1 MRGTWKMPSSS
12 NSSLKIL
19 TNKLLALKRI
29 ILIILVSLSSLYIY
43 GQNDKFSTYAEMVG
57 KEVTFYDAAQQI
69 KALGKFLFVK
79 NEKGKLVA
87 VKDVTPFQSIQNGEC
102 FHVNQ
107 IVTIKNKQYLECS
120 SANETIYFLV
130 SEKYPILPNFRSAT
144 VWEEALH
151 SLREECPYLKLQDK
165 QKYAQND
172 IVLGKF
178 VKVAWN
184 KFEFPKTIG
193 SDVFFSYNHGRY
205 TSRIPY
211 ASIRRSDFASEA
223 DVQEEK
229 NRQDEEERRR
239 VEQERRDSIDDYIP
253 IIARSK
259 YHDSDW
265 NEMIDS
271 LGMDNHHVYA
281 IIDNKAH
288 VFHWEEKVVSLDSL
302 VFDDEGRYL
311 FLLRRGNKGLAIRKK
326 IAFQQDSIMQLRV
339 AHCIDSLRN
348 LSRIAENNFYN
359 ELNRR
364 QIFIL
369 KDLYS
374 YSDYKFGKKFTFYN
388 CFNKRI
394 KYINITLTAY
404 NGVGDIQRD
413 DIGRSSAKL
422 RGIGPI
428 EKGDIASYD
437 WDEIFWDDND
447 IINKVLITNIS
458 FTFFDGTTKSYSGK
472 ANIDKHR
479 AANCYEDDDD

>member
-1 MRGTWKMPSSS
+1 M
-12 NSSLKIL
+12 
-19 TNKLLALKRI
+19 KRI

-107 IVTIKNKQYLECS
+107 IVTIKDKQYLECS

-144 VWEEALH
+144 VWEEVLR

-281 IIDNKAH
+281 IIDNKAYAY
-288 VFHWEEKVVSLDSL
+288 HWIEKTVSLDSL
-302 VFDDEGRYL
+302 VFDDEGRYQ

-428 EKGDIASYD
+428 EKGDIAFFD

-447 IINKVLITNIS
+447 IIDEVRITNIT
-458 FTFFDGTTKSYSGK
+458 FTFFDGTTKSYSGR

-479 AANCYEDDDD
+479 AGNCHEDDDD

>member
-1 MRGTWKMPSSS
+1 M
-12 NSSLKIL
+12 
-19 TNKLLALKRI
+19 KRI

-87 VKDVTPFQSIQNGEC
+87 VKDVTPFQSIQNGVC

-107 IVTIKNKQYLECS
+107 IVTIKDKQYLECS

-144 VWEEALH
+144 VWEEVLH

-211 ASIRRSDFASEA
+211 ASIRRSDFASER
-223 DVQEEK
+223 DIQEEK
-229 NRQDEEERRR
+229 ERQDEEERRR
-239 VEQERRDSIDDYIP
+239 VEQEKKDSIDDYIP

-281 IIDNKAH
+281 IIDNKAYAY
-288 VFHWEEKVVSLDSL
+288 HWIEKTVSLDSL
-302 VFDDEGRYL
+302 VFDDEGRYQ

-326 IAFQQDSIMQLRV
+326 IAFQQDSIMQLGV
-339 AHCIDSLRN
+339 AHCLDSLRS

-374 YSDYKFGKKFTFYN
+374 YSEYRFGKKFKFYN

-437 WDEIFWDDND
+437 WDELFWDDND
-447 IINKVLITNIS
+447 IIDEVVITNIT

>member
-1 MRGTWKMPSSS
+1 M
-12 NSSLKIL
+12 
-19 TNKLLALKRI
+19 KRI

-144 VWEEALH
+144 VWEEVLH
-151 SLREECPYLKLQDK
+151 SLREECPYLELQDK

-178 VKVAWN
+178 VKVTWN

-205 TSRIPY
+205 TSRMPY
-211 ASIRRSDFASEA
+211 ASIRRSDFASER
-223 DVQEEK
+223 DIQEEK
-229 NRQDEEERRR
+229 ERQDEEERRR
-239 VEQERRDSIDDYIP
+239 VEQEKKDSIDDYIP

-281 IIDNKAH
+281 IIDNKAYAYN
-288 VFHWEEKVVSLDSL
+288 WIEKTVSLDSL
-302 VFDDEGRYL
+302 VFDDEGRFQ

-326 IAFQQDSIMQLRV
+326 IAFQQDSIMQLGV

-348 LSRIAENNFYN
+348 LSQRAENEFYN
-359 ELNRR
+359 ALNRR

-374 YSDYKFGKKFTFYN
+374 YSEYRFGKKFRFYN

-437 WDEIFWDDND
+437 WDDLFWDDND
-447 IINKVLITNIS
+447 IINKVLITNIT

>member
-1 MRGTWKMPSSS
+1 M
-12 NSSLKIL
+12 
-19 TNKLLALKRI
+19 KRVF
-29 ILIILVSLSSLYIY
+29 LIILVSLSYLFGY

-144 VWEEALH
+144 VWEEVLH
-151 SLREECPYLKLQDK
+151 SLREECPYLKLKDK

-211 ASIRRSDFASEA
+211 ASIRRSDFASER
-223 DVQEEK
+223 DIQEEK
-229 NRQDEEERRR
+229 RRQDEEERRR
-239 VEQERRDSIDDYIP
+239 VELEKKDSIDDYIP

-265 NEMIDS
+265 NEMLDS
-271 LGMDNHHVYA
+271 LGVDKHHVYA

-288 VFHWEEKVVSLDSL
+288 VYHWKEKTVSLDSL
-302 VFDDEGRYL
+302 VFDDEERYQ
-311 FLLRRGNKGLAIRKK
+311 FLLRRGNKGLAIRKQ
-326 IAFQQDSIMQLRV
+326 IAFQQDSVMLLGV
-339 AHCIDSLRN
+339 AHCLDSLRN
-348 LSRIAENNFYN
+348 ISQRAENEYYN
-359 ELNRR
+359 ELNRQ

-374 YSDYKFGKKFTFYN
+374 YSEYRFGKKFKFYN

-437 WDEIFWDDND
+437 WDELFWDDND

>member
-1 MRGTWKMPSSS
+1 M
-12 NSSLKIL
+12 
-19 TNKLLALKRI
+19 KRI

-144 VWEEALH
+144 VWEEVLH

-178 VKVAWN
+178 VKVTWN
-184 KFEFPKTIG
+184 NFEFPKTIG

-211 ASIRRSDFASEA
+211 ASIRRSDFASER
-223 DVQEEK
+223 DIQEEK
-229 NRQDEEERRR
+229 ERQDEEERRR
-239 VEQERRDSIDDYIP
+239 VEQEKKDSIDDYIP

-437 WDEIFWDDND
+437 WDELFWDDND
-447 IINKVLITNIS
+447 IIDEVRITNIT
-458 FTFFDGTTKSYSGK
+458 FTFFDGTTKSYSGR

-479 AANCYEDDDD
+479 AGNCHEDDDD

>member
-1 MRGTWKMPSSS
+1 M
-12 NSSLKIL
+12 
-19 TNKLLALKRI
+19 KRI

-107 IVTIKNKQYLECS
+107 IVTIKDKQYLECT

-144 VWEEALH
+144 VWEEVLH

-271 LGMDNHHVYA
+271 LGMDNHYVYA
-281 IIDNKAH
+281 IIDNKAYAY
-288 VFHWEEKVVSLDSL
+288 HWIEKTVSLDSL

-447 IINKVLITNIS
+447 IINKVLITNIT

>member
-1 MRGTWKMPSSS
+1 M
-12 NSSLKIL
+12 
-19 TNKLLALKRI
+19 KRI

-144 VWEEALH
+144 VWEEVLH

-178 VKVAWN
+178 VKVTWN

-239 VEQERRDSIDDYIP
+239 VEQERRESIDDYIP

-281 IIDNKAH
+281 IIDNKAYAY
-288 VFHWEEKVVSLDSL
+288 HWIEKTVSLDSL
-302 VFDDEGRYL
+302 VFDDEGRYQ

-374 YSDYKFGKKFTFYN
+374 YSEYRFGKKFKFYN

>member
-1 MRGTWKMPSSS
+1 M
-12 NSSLKIL
+12 
-19 TNKLLALKRI
+19 KRI
-29 ILIILVSLSSLYIY
+29 ILILLVSLSSLYIY

-144 VWEEALH
+144 VWEEVLH

-172 IVLGKF
+172 IILGKF

-184 KFEFPKTIG
+184 KFELPKTIG

-211 ASIRRSDFASEA
+211 ASIRRSDFASER
-223 DVQEEK
+223 DIQEEK
-229 NRQDEEERRR
+229 ERQDEEERRR
-239 VEQERRDSIDDYIP
+239 AEQEKKDSIDDYIP

-259 YHDSDW
+259 YHDPDW
-265 NEMIDS
+265 DDKLDS
-271 LGMDNHHVYA
+271 LGVYKYHVYA

-288 VFHWEEKVVSLDSL
+288 VFNGKEKVVSLESL
-302 VFDDEGRYL
+302 VFDVEERYQ
-311 FLLRRGNKGLAIRKK
+311 FLLRRGNKGLAIRKQ
-326 IAFQQDSIMQLRV
+326 IAFQQDSIMLLRV
-339 AHCIDSLRN
+339 EHYMDSLRN
-348 LSRIAENNFYN
+348 NFQRAANEYYN
-359 ELNRR
+359 ELNKR

-374 YSDYKFGKKFTFYN
+374 YSDYRFGKKFMFYN

-413 DIGRSSAKL
+413 DIGRSSAKV

-428 EKGDIASYD
+428 EKGEIASYD
-437 WDEIFWDDND
+437 WDELFWDDND
-447 IINKVLITNIS
+447 IIDEVLITNIS

>member
-1 MRGTWKMPSSS
+1 M
-12 NSSLKIL
+12 
-19 TNKLLALKRI
+19 KRI

-69 KALGKFLFVK
+69 KVLGKFLFVK

-102 FHVNQ
+102 FLVNQ
-107 IVTIKNKQYLECS
+107 IVTIKDKQYLECS

-178 VKVAWN
+178 VKVTWN

-211 ASIRRSDFASEA
+211 ASIRRSDFASER
-223 DVQEEK
+223 DIQEEK
-229 NRQDEEERRR
+229 ERQDEEERRR
-239 VEQERRDSIDDYIP
+239 VEQEKKDSIDDYIP

-281 IIDNKAH
+281 IIDNKAYAYN
-288 VFHWEEKVVSLDSL
+288 WKEKTVSLDSL
-302 VFDDEGRYL
+302 VFDEEGRYQ
-311 FLLRRGNKGLAIRKK
+311 FLLRRGNKGLDIRKQ
-326 IAFQQDSIMQLRV
+326 IAFQQDSIMQLEV
-339 AHCIDSLRN
+339 AHYLDSLRN
-348 LSRIAENNFYN
+348 LNQIAENNFYN

-369 KDLYS
+369 KELYS

-394 KYINITLTAY
+394 KYVNITLTAY
-404 NGVGDIQRD
+404 NAVGDIQRD
-413 DIGRSSAKL
+413 DIGRSSAKI

-428 EKGDIASYD
+428 EKGNIASYD
-437 WDEIFWDDND
+437 WDELFWDDNN
-447 IINKVLITNIS
+447 IINKVLITNIT

>member
-1 MRGTWKMPSSS
+1 M
-12 NSSLKIL
+12 
-19 TNKLLALKRI
+19 KRVF
-29 ILIILVSLSSLYIY
+29 LIILVSLSYLFGY

-107 IVTIKNKQYLECS
+107 IVTIKDKQYLECT

-130 SEKYPILPNFRSAT
+130 SEKYPILPNFRSAS
-144 VWEEALH
+144 VWEEVLH
-151 SLREECPYLKLQDK
+151 SLREECPYLKLKDK

-211 ASIRRSDFASEA
+211 ASIRRSDFASER
-223 DVQEEK
+223 DIQEEK
-229 NRQDEEERRR
+229 RRQDEEERRR
-239 VEQERRDSIDDYIP
+239 VELEKKDSIDDYIP

-259 YHDSDW
+259 YHNSDW
-265 NEMIDS
+265 NEMLDS
-271 LGMDNHHVYA
+271 LGVDKHHVYA

-288 VFHWEEKVVSLDSL
+288 VYHWKEKTVSLDSL
-302 VFDDEGRYL
+302 VFDDEERYQ
-311 FLLRRGNKGLAIRKK
+311 FLLRRGNKGLAIRKQ
-326 IAFQQDSIMQLRV
+326 IAFQQDSVMLLGV
-339 AHCIDSLRN
+339 AHCLDSLRN
-348 LSRIAENNFYN
+348 ISQRAENEYYN
-359 ELNRR
+359 ELNRQ

-374 YSDYKFGKKFTFYN
+374 YSEYRFGKKFKFYN

-437 WDEIFWDDND
+437 WDELFWDDND

>member
-1 MRGTWKMPSSS
+1 M
-12 NSSLKIL
+12 
-19 TNKLLALKRI
+19 KRI

-144 VWEEALH
+144 VWEEVLH
-151 SLREECPYLKLQDK
+151 SLREECPYLKLKDK

-223 DVQEEK
+223 EVQEEK

-281 IIDNKAH
+281 IIDNKAYAY
-288 VFHWEEKVVSLDSL
+288 HWIEKTVSLDSL
-302 VFDDEGRYL
+302 VFDDEGRYQ

-326 IAFQQDSIMQLRV
+326 IAFQQDSIMQLGV
-339 AHCIDSLRN
+339 AHCLDSLRN
-348 LSRIAENNFYN
+348 LSQRAKNKFYN

-374 YSDYKFGKKFTFYN
+374 YSEYRFGKKFKFYN

-437 WDEIFWDDND
+437 WDELFWDDND
-447 IINKVLITNIS
+447 IINKVLITNIT

-479 AANCYEDDDD
+479 AANCYEDDND

>member
-1 MRGTWKMPSSS
+1 M
-12 NSSLKIL
+12 
-19 TNKLLALKRI
+19 KRI

-107 IVTIKNKQYLECS
+107 IVTIKDKQYLECS

-130 SEKYPILPNFRSAT
+130 SEKYPILLNFRSAT
-144 VWEEALH
+144 VWEEVLH

-211 ASIRRSDFASEA
+211 ASIRRSDFASER
-223 DVQEEK
+223 DIQEEK
-229 NRQDEEERRR
+229 ERQDEEERRR
-239 VEQERRDSIDDYIP
+239 VEQEKKDSIDDYIP

-265 NEMIDS
+265 KDMIDS
-271 LGMDNHHVYA
+271 LGMYNHHVYA
-281 IIDNKAH
+281 IIDNKAYAY
-288 VFHWEEKVVSLDSL
+288 HWIEKTVSLDSL
-302 VFDDEGRYL
+302 VFNDEGRYQ

-326 IAFQQDSIMQLRV
+326 IAFQQDSIMQLGV
-339 AHCIDSLRN
+339 AHCLDSLRN
-348 LSRIAENNFYN
+348 LSQRAKNKFYN

-374 YSDYKFGKKFTFYN
+374 YSEYRFGKKFKFYN

-404 NGVGDIQRD
+404 NGVGDIQHD

-437 WDEIFWDDND
+437 WDDLFWDDND
-447 IINKVLITNIS
+447 IINKVLITNIT

>member
-1 MRGTWKMPSSS
+1 M
-12 NSSLKIL
+12 
-19 TNKLLALKRI
+19 KRI

-107 IVTIKNKQYLECS
+107 IVTIKDKQYLECS

-144 VWEEALH
+144 VWEEVLH

-211 ASIRRSDFASEA
+211 ASIRRSDFASER
-223 DVQEEK
+223 DIQEEK
-229 NRQDEEERRR
+229 ERQDEEERRR
-239 VEQERRDSIDDYIP
+239 VEQEKKDSIDDYIP

-281 IIDNKAH
+281 IIDNKAYAY
-288 VFHWEEKVVSLDSL
+288 HWIEKTVSLDSL
-302 VFDDEGRYL
+302 VFDDEGRYQ

-326 IAFQQDSIMQLRV
+326 IAFQQDSIMQLGV
-339 AHCIDSLRN
+339 AHCLDSLRN
-348 LSRIAENNFYN
+348 LSQRAKNKFYN

-437 WDEIFWDDND
+437 WDELFWDDND
-447 IINKVLITNIS
+447 IINKVLITNIT

>member
-1 MRGTWKMPSSS
+1 M
-12 NSSLKIL
+12 
-19 TNKLLALKRI
+19 KRI

-107 IVTIKNKQYLECS
+107 IVTIKDKQYLECT

-130 SEKYPILPNFRSAT
+130 SEKYPILPNFRSAS
-144 VWEEALH
+144 VWEEVLH
-151 SLREECPYLKLQDK
+151 SLREECPYLKLKDK

-211 ASIRRSDFASEA
+211 ASIRRSDFASER
-223 DVQEEK
+223 DIQEEK
-229 NRQDEEERRR
+229 RRQDEEERRR
-239 VEQERRDSIDDYIP
+239 VELEKKDSIDDYIP

-265 NEMIDS
+265 NEMLDS
-271 LGMDNHHVYA
+271 LGVDKHHVYA

-288 VFHWEEKVVSLDSL
+288 VYHWKEKTVSLDSL
-302 VFDDEGRYL
+302 VFDDEERYQ
-311 FLLRRGNKGLAIRKK
+311 FLLRRGNKGLAIRKQ
-326 IAFQQDSIMQLRV
+326 IAFQQDSVMLLGV
-339 AHCIDSLRN
+339 AHCLDSLRN
-348 LSRIAENNFYN
+348 ISQRAENEYYN
-359 ELNRR
+359 ELNRQ

-374 YSDYKFGKKFTFYN
+374 YSEYRFGKKFKFYN

-428 EKGDIASYD
+428 EKGDIAFFD
-437 WDEIFWDDND
+437 WDDLFWDDND
-447 IINKVLITNIS
+447 IIDEVVITNIT
-458 FTFFDGTTKSYSGK
+458 FTFFDGTTKSYSGR

-479 AANCYEDDDD
+479 AGNCHEDDDD

>member
-1 MRGTWKMPSSS
+1 M
-12 NSSLKIL
+12 
-19 TNKLLALKRI
+19 KRI

-107 IVTIKNKQYLECS
+107 IVTIKDKQYLECS

-144 VWEEALH
+144 VWEEVLH

-211 ASIRRSDFASEA
+211 ASIRRSDFASER
-223 DVQEEK
+223 DIQEEK
-229 NRQDEEERRR
+229 ERQDEEERRR
-239 VEQERRDSIDDYIP
+239 VEQEKKDSIDDYIP

-281 IIDNKAH
+281 IIDNKAYAY
-288 VFHWEEKVVSLDSL
+288 HWIEKTVTLDSL
-302 VFDDEGRYL
+302 VFDDEGRYQ

-326 IAFQQDSIMQLRV
+326 IAFQQDSIMQLGV
-339 AHCIDSLRN
+339 AHCLDSLRS

-374 YSDYKFGKKFTFYN
+374 YSEYRFGKKFKFYN

-437 WDEIFWDDND
+437 WDDLFWDDND
-447 IINKVLITNIS
+447 IINKVLITNIT

-479 AANCYEDDDD
+479 AGNCHEDDDD

>member
-1 MRGTWKMPSSS
+1 M
-12 NSSLKIL
+12 
-19 TNKLLALKRI
+19 KRVF
-29 ILIILVSLSSLYIY
+29 LIILVSLSYLFGY

-107 IVTIKNKQYLECS
+107 IVTIKDKQYLECT

-130 SEKYPILPNFRSAT
+130 SEKYPILPNFRSAS
-144 VWEEALH
+144 VWEEVLH
-151 SLREECPYLKLQDK
+151 SLREECPYLKLKDK

-211 ASIRRSDFASEA
+211 ASIRRSDFASER
-223 DVQEEK
+223 DIQEEK
-229 NRQDEEERRR
+229 RRQDEEERRR
-239 VEQERRDSIDDYIP
+239 VELEKKDSIDDYIP

-265 NEMIDS
+265 NEMLDS
-271 LGMDNHHVYA
+271 LGVDKHHVYA

-288 VFHWEEKVVSLDSL
+288 VYHWKEKTVSLDSL
-302 VFDDEGRYL
+302 VFDDEERYQ
-311 FLLRRGNKGLAIRKK
+311 FLLRRGNKGLAIRKQ
-326 IAFQQDSIMQLRV
+326 IAFQQDSVMLLGV
-339 AHCIDSLRN
+339 AHCLDSLRN
-348 LSRIAENNFYN
+348 ISQRAENEYYN
-359 ELNRR
+359 ELNRQ

-374 YSDYKFGKKFTFYN
+374 YSEYRFGKKFKFYN

-447 IINKVLITNIS
+447 IINKVLITNIT

>member
-1 MRGTWKMPSSS
+1 M
-12 NSSLKIL
+12 
-19 TNKLLALKRI
+19 KRI

-144 VWEEALH
+144 VWEEVLQ

-211 ASIRRSDFASEA
+211 ASIRRSDFASER
-223 DVQEEK
+223 DIQEEK
-229 NRQDEEERRR
+229 ERQDKEERRR
-239 VEQERRDSIDDYIP
+239 VEQEKKDSIDDYIP

-281 IIDNKAH
+281 IIDNKAYAYN
-288 VFHWEEKVVSLDSL
+288 WIEKTVSLDSL
-302 VFDDEGRYL
+302 VFDDEGRFQ

-326 IAFQQDSIMQLRV
+326 IAFQQDSIMQLGV

-348 LSRIAENNFYN
+348 LSQRAENEFYN
-359 ELNRR
+359 ALNRR

-374 YSDYKFGKKFTFYN
+374 YSEYRFGKKFRFYN

-437 WDEIFWDDND
+437 WDELFWDDNN
-447 IINKVLITNIS
+447 IINKVLITNIT

>member
-1 MRGTWKMPSSS
+1 M
-12 NSSLKIL
+12 
-19 TNKLLALKRI
+19 KRVF
-29 ILIILVSLSSLYIY
+29 LIILVSLSYLFGY

-107 IVTIKNKQYLECS
+107 IVTIKDKQYLECT

-130 SEKYPILPNFRSAT
+130 SEKYPILPNFRSAS
-144 VWEEALH
+144 VWEEVLH

-178 VKVAWN
+178 VKVTWN
-184 KFEFPKTIG
+184 NFEFPKTIG

-211 ASIRRSDFASEA
+211 ASIRRSDFASER
-223 DVQEEK
+223 DIQEEK
-229 NRQDEEERRR
+229 RRQDEEERRR
-239 VEQERRDSIDDYIP
+239 VELEKKDSIDDYIP

-265 NEMIDS
+265 NEMLDS
-271 LGMDNHHVYA
+271 LGVDKHHVYA

-288 VFHWEEKVVSLDSL
+288 VYHWKEKTVSLDSL
-302 VFDDEGRYL
+302 VFDDEERYQ
-311 FLLRRGNKGLAIRKK
+311 FLLRRGNKGLAIRKQ
-326 IAFQQDSIMQLRV
+326 IAFQQDSVMLLGV
-339 AHCIDSLRN
+339 AHCLDSLRN
-348 LSRIAENNFYN
+348 ISQRAENEYYN
-359 ELNRR
+359 ELNRQ

-374 YSDYKFGKKFTFYN
+374 YSEYRFGKKFKFYN

>member
-1 MRGTWKMPSSS
+1 M
-12 NSSLKIL
+12 
-19 TNKLLALKRI
+19 KRI

-130 SEKYPILPNFRSAT
+130 SEKFPILPNFRSAT

-211 ASIRRSDFASEA
+211 ASIRRSDFASER
-223 DVQEEK
+223 DIQEEK
-229 NRQDEEERRR
+229 ERQDEEERRR
-239 VEQERRDSIDDYIP
+239 VEQEKKDSIDDYIP

-281 IIDNKAH
+281 IIDNKAYAY
-288 VFHWEEKVVSLDSL
+288 HWIEKTVSLDSL
-302 VFDDEGRYL
+302 VFDDEGRYQ

-326 IAFQQDSIMQLRV
+326 IAFQQDSIMQLGV

-348 LSRIAENNFYN
+348 LSQRAENEFYN
-359 ELNRR
+359 ALNRR

-374 YSDYKFGKKFTFYN
+374 YSEYRFGKKFKFYN

-404 NGVGDIQRD
+404 NSVGDIQHD

-437 WDEIFWDDND
+437 WDELFWDDND
-447 IINKVLITNIS
+447 IINKVLITNIT

>member
-1 MRGTWKMPSSS
+1 M
-12 NSSLKIL
+12 
-19 TNKLLALKRI
+19 KRI

-69 KALGKFLFVK
+69 KALGKFLFIK

-144 VWEEALH
+144 VWEEVLH

-193 SDVFFSYNHGRY
+193 SDVFFSYNHGHY

-229 NRQDEEERRR
+229 NRQDEEDRRR

-281 IIDNKAH
+281 IIDNKAYAYN
-288 VFHWEEKVVSLDSL
+288 WKEKTVSLDSL
-302 VFDDEGRYL
+302 VFDEEGRYQ

-326 IAFQQDSIMQLRV
+326 IAFQQDSIMQLGV

-348 LSRIAENNFYN
+348 LTQIAENNLYN

-369 KDLYS
+369 KELYS

-447 IINKVLITNIS
+447 IIDEVRITNIT

>member
-1 MRGTWKMPSSS
+1 M
-12 NSSLKIL
+12 
-19 TNKLLALKRI
+19 KRVF
-29 ILIILVSLSSLYIY
+29 LIILVSLSYLFGY

-107 IVTIKNKQYLECS
+107 IVTIKDKQYLECT

-130 SEKYPILPNFRSAT
+130 SEKYPILPNFRSAS
-144 VWEEALH
+144 VWEEVLH
-151 SLREECPYLKLQDK
+151 SLREECPYLKLKDK

-211 ASIRRSDFASEA
+211 ASIRRSDFASER
-223 DVQEEK
+223 DIQEEK
-229 NRQDEEERRR
+229 RRQDEEERRR
-239 VEQERRDSIDDYIP
+239 VELEKKDSIDDYIP

-265 NEMIDS
+265 NEMLDS
-271 LGMDNHHVYA
+271 LGVDKHHVYA

-288 VFHWEEKVVSLDSL
+288 VYHWKEKTVSLDSL
-302 VFDDEGRYL
+302 VFDDEERYQ
-311 FLLRRGNKGLAIRKK
+311 FLLRRGNKGLAIRKQ
-326 IAFQQDSIMQLRV
+326 IAFQQDSVMLLGV
-339 AHCIDSLRN
+339 AHCLDSLRN
-348 LSRIAENNFYN
+348 ISQRAENEYYN
-359 ELNRR
+359 ELNRQ

-374 YSDYKFGKKFTFYN
+374 YSEYRFGKKFKFYN

-437 WDEIFWDDND
+437 WDELFWDDND

>member
-1 MRGTWKMPSSS
+1 M
-12 NSSLKIL
+12 
-19 TNKLLALKRI
+19 KRI

-57 KEVTFYDAAQQI
+57 KDVTFYDAAQQI

-211 ASIRRSDFASEA
+211 ASIRRSDFASER
-223 DVQEEK
+223 DIQEEK
-229 NRQDEEERRR
+229 ERQDEEERRR
-239 VEQERRDSIDDYIP
+239 VEQEKKDSTDDYIP

-281 IIDNKAH
+281 IIDNKAYAY
-288 VFHWEEKVVSLDSL
+288 HWIEKTVSLDSL
-302 VFDDEGRYL
+302 VFDDEGRYQ

-326 IAFQQDSIMQLRV
+326 IAFQQDSIMQLGV

-348 LSRIAENNFYN
+348 LSQRAENEFYN
-359 ELNRR
+359 ALNRR

-374 YSDYKFGKKFTFYN
+374 YSEYRFGKKFRFYN

-404 NGVGDIQRD
+404 NGVGDIQHD

-437 WDEIFWDDND
+437 WDDLFWDDND
-447 IINKVLITNIS
+447 IINKVLITNIT

>member
-1 MRGTWKMPSSS
+1 M
-12 NSSLKIL
+12 
-19 TNKLLALKRI
+19 KRI
-29 ILIILVSLSSLYIY
+29 ILILLVSLSSLYIY

-87 VKDVTPFQSIQNGEC
+87 VKDVTPFQSIQNGVC

-107 IVTIKNKQYLECS
+107 IVTIKDKQYLECS

-144 VWEEALH
+144 VWEEVLR

-211 ASIRRSDFASEA
+211 ASIRRSDFASER
-223 DVQEEK
+223 DIQEEK
-229 NRQDEEERRR
+229 ERQDEEERRR
-239 VEQERRDSIDDYIP
+239 VEQEKKDSINDYIP

-259 YHDSDW
+259 YHNSNR

-281 IIDNKAH
+281 IIDNKAYAY
-288 VFHWEEKVVSLDSL
+288 HWIEKTVSLDSL
-302 VFDDEGRYL
+302 VFDDEGRYQ

-326 IAFQQDSIMQLRV
+326 IAFQQDSIMQLGV

-348 LSRIAENNFYN
+348 LSQIAKNNFYN

-374 YSDYKFGKKFTFYN
+374 YSEYRFGKKFKFYN

-437 WDEIFWDDND
+437 WDELFWDDND
-447 IINKVLITNIS
+447 IIDEVVITNIT

-479 AANCYEDDDD
+479 AGNCHEDDDD

>member
-1 MRGTWKMPSSS
+1 M
-12 NSSLKIL
+12 
-19 TNKLLALKRI
+19 KRI

-107 IVTIKNKQYLECS
+107 IVTIKDKQYLECS

-144 VWEEALH
+144 VWEEVLR

-211 ASIRRSDFASEA
+211 ASIRRSDFASER
-223 DVQEEK
+223 DIQEEK
-229 NRQDEEERRR
+229 RRQDEEERRR
-239 VEQERRDSIDDYIP
+239 VELEKKDSIDDYIP

-259 YHDSDW
+259 YQDSDW
-265 NEMIDS
+265 NEMLDS
-271 LGMDNHHVYA
+271 LGVDKHHVYA

-288 VFHWEEKVVSLDSL
+288 VYHWKEKTVSLDSL
-302 VFDDEGRYL
+302 VFDDEERYQ
-311 FLLRRGNKGLAIRKK
+311 FLLRRGNKGLAIRKQ
-326 IAFQQDSIMQLRV
+326 IAFQQDSVMLLGV
-339 AHCIDSLRN
+339 AHCLDSLRN
-348 LSRIAENNFYN
+348 ISQRAENEYYN
-359 ELNRR
+359 ELNRQ

-374 YSDYKFGKKFTFYN
+374 YSEYRFGKKFKFYN

-437 WDEIFWDDND
+437 WDELFWDDND